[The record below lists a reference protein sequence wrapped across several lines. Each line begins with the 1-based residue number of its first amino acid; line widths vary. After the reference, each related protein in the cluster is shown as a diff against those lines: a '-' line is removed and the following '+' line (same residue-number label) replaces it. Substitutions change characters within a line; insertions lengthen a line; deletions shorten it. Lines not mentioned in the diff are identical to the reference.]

1 MNSFHAAA
9 SADPGPHPLHW
20 LVAAGIIAGLL
31 ALLVLFVAVV
41 SSILNSGLSLGM
53 KVLWVLF
60 VFWMPVLAWLA
71 WYLIGRPDT
80 RRRGLDP
87 A

>member
-1 MNSFHAAA
+1 MTSFQAAA
-9 SADPGPHPLHW
+9 PGPHPLHW
-20 LVAAGIIAGLL
+20 LLAAAIIAGLL
-31 ALLVLFVAVV
+31 SLLVMFVAVV

-60 VFWMPVLAWLA
+60 VVWMPVLAWLA
-71 WYLIGRPDT
+71 WYFIGRPET
-80 RRRGLDP
+80 RRHSLDP